1 MVVKYYC
8 LLVIIFI
15 ISSIS
20 SENVGLNLS
29 WLNKDKNTQSV
40 TTLPPETIHL
50 TMHETSYSTEEKIKY
65 INGCI
70 KKCMETR
77 QQRRKK
83 RDLFDNGR
91 DTCIQTQCRIYERRR

>member
-1 MVVKYYC
+1 MVVKYYY
-8 LLVIIFI
+8 LLVIIFM
-15 ISSIS
+15 ISSIL
-20 SENVGLNLS
+20 SENIGFNLPSLNNGKIIQSDTILS
-29 WLNKDKNTQSV
+29 
-40 TTLPPETIHL
+40 PETIHL
-50 TMHETSYSTEEKIKY
+50 TVHETSYSTEEKIKY

-70 KKCMETR
+70 KQCMETR